1 VGATFR
7 LVFSVT
13 DTGGL
18 SATAERIV
26 TVVSP
31 CPPDRPNL
39 CPLDNSCSA
48 LGCGTAGALGP
59 LLLPPSP
66 SPPSIVLLTPSF
78 AGGVFGDGGFWDD
91 GFGDDGFGDGD
102 EGGDGP
108 AAGPAGGPGGLTAGQ
123 SGAGQAALTLEAL
136 FEEQVR
142 PSAHPGPTLGVA

>member
-1 VGATFR
+1 MGATFR

-39 CPLDNSCSA
+39 CPPDNSCSA
-48 LGCGTAGALGP
+48 LGCAAAGALGP

-78 AGGVFGDGGFWDD
+78 AGGVFGDD
-91 GFGDDGFGDGD
+91 GSWSGD
-102 EGGDGP
+102 ED
-108 AAGPAGGPGGLTAGQ
+108 GPAGGPGGLAAGQ
-123 SGAGQAALTLEAL
+123 GGTGQAALALAAL

-142 PSAHPGPTLGVA
+142 PSAHPGPTLAVA